1 MTASDTSTSVRVTEA
16 NCPMHGDY
24 TRRVVMVLNK
34 AVAIAGCPA
43 CQWER
48 KSAQDAREA
57 AEAEG
62 RREAMARNAAARSNI
77 PERFVEASIG
87 GYTVT
92 VPDQQVIVDRCR
104 WYLDTWAER
113 KKLGTSMLFV
123 GRPGT
128 GKSHLAC
135 AIARNVMRRGDTAM
149 YTTVS
154 AFTRAVRET
163 YNGGKRTET
172 QVLDAYASPA
182 LLVLD
187 EIGATAGSDHE
198 RQMLFELV
206 NQRYEARRPTLLVSN
221 LNADE
226 VRLFLGER
234 IMDRLRDG
242 GGQLLRLD
250 WESFRK

>member
-1 MTASDTSTSVRVTEA
+1 MQAREAHCEKHGAYTE
-16 NCPMHGDY
+16 
-24 TRRVVMVLNK
+24 RSIMVLNRP
-34 AVAIAGCPA
+34 VTFSRCPA
-43 CQWER
+43 CEWER
-48 KSAQDAREA
+48 KTAQDAREVA
-57 AEAEG
+57 VAEG
-62 RREAMARNAAARSNI
+62 LREAMARNAAARSAI
-77 PERFVEASIG
+77 PERFAEATIS
-87 GYTVT
+87 GYAVS
-92 VPDQQVIVDRCR
+92 VPEQQVIVDRCR

-113 KKLGTSMLFV
+113 KKLGTSMLFI

-135 AIARNVMRRGDTAM
+135 AIARNVMRLGDRAL

-163 YNGGKRTET
+163 YNGGKRTES
-172 QVLDAYASPA
+172 QVLESYASPA

-242 GGQLLRLD
+242 GGKLLRCD